1 MRGMSRGTALAPLGV
16 PAFRAF
22 FAASAVNM
30 VGSTMAPVALAFS
43 VLHVTDSPSALGI
56 VLASNAVPMVLL
68 MLFGGVLADRISRVL
83 LLRLGSVVLAATQ
96 GAVATLVITGAAELW
111 MLAVLEA
118 LNGIVLALTFP
129 AYAAMTPQLVPRELL
144 QEANVLQSVVRGGLR
159 VLGPT
164 IAAWLVVAVGPG
176 VALGVDALTW
186 LASGAMML
194 LVRIPPRAPAEG
206 GTSTLTELREGW
218 SLFTGITWLWVV
230 VLAFAALNAMHSG
243 ALLTLGPAIAK
254 ATIGARGWGY
264 VLSAES
270 LGMLAMT
277 GIMLRRRLER
287 PLLVGMLAI
296 SLLGLPILLLGVGP
310 GLGPLVVA
318 FFLGGAGT
326 ELFNLGWLLAMQE
339 NIEERLL
346 SRAFSYDMVGSLVAV
361 PVGQLV
367 YGPLGVAFGYQRVCV
382 VSGVAYVGIALATL
396 LSPSVRGLRR
406 APASAPAAV
415 GVSPGG
421 GV

>member
-1 MRGMSRGTALAPLGV
+1 MARGSALAPLRL
-16 PAFRAF
+16 PAFRVF

-43 VLHVTDSPSALGI
+43 VLHVTDSASALGI
-56 VLASNAVPMVLL
+56 VLASNAVPMVLF

-83 LLRLGSVVLAATQ
+83 LVRLGSVVLAATQ
-96 GAVATLVITGAAELW
+96 GAAAALIVSGTAELW
-111 MLAVLEA
+111 MLVVLEA
-118 LNGIVLALTFP
+118 LNGLVLALTFP
-129 AYAAMTPQLVPRELL
+129 AYAAMTPQLVPRDLL

-159 VLGPT
+159 VIGPT
-164 IAAWLVVAVGPG
+164 IAAWLVVGVGPG
-176 VALGVDALTW
+176 WALGVDALTW
-186 LASGAMML
+186 LASGALML
-194 LVRIPPRAPAEG
+194 LVRVPPRPAG
-206 GTSTLTELREGW
+206 GSGTSMTTELREGW

-243 ALLTLGPAIAK
+243 AVLTLGPVIAK
-254 ATIGARGWGY
+254 ATFGARGWGY

-296 SLLGLPILLLGVGP
+296 SLLGLPILLLGLDL
-310 GLGPLVVA
+310 GLWPLVA
-318 FFLGGAGT
+318 AAFLGGAGT
-326 ELFNLGWLLAMQE
+326 ELFSLGWLLAMQE

-361 PVGQLV
+361 PVGQLA
-367 YGPLGVAFGYQRVCV
+367 YGPLGAAFGYRRVCV
-382 VSGVAYVGIALATL
+382 VSGVAYVAIALATL
-396 LSPSVRGLRR
+396 ASSSVRDLRR
-406 APASAPAAV
+406 APAVVPA
-415 GVSPGG
+415 GSPAGG
-421 GV
+421 E

>member
-1 MRGMSRGTALAPLGV
+1 MSRGSALAPLRV

-22 FAASAVNM
+22 FTASAVNM

-43 VLHVTDSPSALGI
+43 VLHVTDSASALGI
-56 VLASNAVPMVLL
+56 VLASNAVPMVLF

-83 LLRLGSVVLAATQ
+83 LVRVGSVVLAATQ
-96 GAVATLVITGAAELW
+96 GAAAALVITGTADLW
-111 MLAVLEA
+111 MLSVLEA
-118 LNGIVLALTFP
+118 LNGLVLALTFP

-159 VLGPT
+159 VIGPT

-186 LASGAMML
+186 LASGALML
-194 LVRIPPRAPAEG
+194 LVRVPPRTAGAG
-206 GTSTLTELREGW
+206 GTSTMTELREGW

-243 ALLTLGPAIAK
+243 AVLTLGPAIAK
-254 ATIGARGWGY
+254 ASFGARGWGY

-277 GIMLRRRLER
+277 AVMLRRRLER

-296 SLLGLPILLLGVGP
+296 SLLGLPILLLGLDL

-318 FFLGGAGT
+318 AFLGGAGT
-326 ELFNLGWLLAMQE
+326 ELFSLGWLLAMQE
-339 NIEERLL
+339 NIEERML

-367 YGPLGVAFGYQRVCV
+367 YGPLGAVFGYQRVCV
-382 VSGVAYVGIALATL
+382 VSGLAYVAIALATL

-406 APASAPAAV
+406 APLPSPAVSEQPAS
-415 GVSPGG
+415 
-421 GV
+421 